1 MVATGRTVYVKSV
14 VIATVTLS
22 KAISF
27 DFDESGTRI
36 TTAEDDDVYMTG
48 QHVHSVDVTGSCVC
62 RDTASAKAAAAGVA
76 GTVAATLGDEDGST
90 NYTVAVTNVVSVA
103 IPRSQ
108 PYGAWG
114 ETTLSW
120 GAISSDGST
129 SPVSIT

>member
-14 VIATVTLS
+14 VIATVTLL
-22 KAISF
+22 KAIGF

-36 TTAEDDDVYMTG
+36 TSAEDDDVYMTG
-48 QHVHSVDVTGSCVC
+48 QHVHSVDVTGTATC

-76 GTVAATLGDEDGST
+76 GTVAAVLGDEDGAQT
-90 NYTVAVTNVVSVA
+90 YAVAVTNVVSVS
-103 IPRSQ
+103 IPRTQ
-108 PYGAWG
+108 AYGSWG

-129 SPVSIT
+129 SPITIT